1 VEKIVTEASQSGS
14 MGITIIV
21 FLWGA
26 IYLLLRFLLRRM
38 LADYDRRIDSIE
50 EQTGKNTISIARLEE
65 QTKAQKTS

>member
-1 VEKIVTEASQSGS
+1 MEKIVTEASQAGS

-65 QTKAQKTS
+65 QTKAQG